1 MAGRPRKIDRR
12 RPTRAELR
20 ARNAPTPELLRHRAA
35 AIGLELSITDAGS
48 FTAQEVIEAMK
59 RYGLN
64 ATSADHPLDVLLNRA
79 ELDDETTP
87 DPRATGAKRYA
98 AGSRFAWLWWRRYGK
113 PFGRTVDLGADA
125 GPAQQE
131 RPAGW
136 EELSAEER
144 ERWYG
149 LSLRR
154 MEDELDRRG
163 REVRAVTVATCCVLQ
178 KPTSPHALALLRV
191 GLDALARARSPSVE
205 EIQGEATEE
214 PPRRVAALRVRR

>member
-20 ARNAPTPELLRHRAA
+20 ARNAPTPELLRHRAQA
-35 AIGLELSITDAGS
+35 VGVSLPDAGS
-48 FTAQEVIEAMK
+48 FSGQDVIEAMK

-113 PFGRTVDLGADA
+113 PFGRTVDLGADT

-178 KPTSPHALALLRV
+178 EPTGPHALALLRV
-191 GLDALARARSPSVE
+191 GLDALSRARTPTIDELQAEVME
-205 EIQGEATEE
+205 EQ
-214 PPRRVAALRVRR
+214 PRRVVALRVRR